1 MSEIDP
7 PEVTGT
13 TPSIPPFD
21 ADPTDIP
28 ARRRSDREGLPS
40 SYRMRADAHYVDV
53 LMSKR
58 ADRRETGGQRPG
70 QRRTEAMPPQETPTP
85 PSDSGDTRDRNE
97 RMLAQ
102 LMEDITTIESSA
114 ALLATET
121 SRMARRAN
129 IDIIKAQAARASWL
143 LRAKTMLEGTH
154 RTHFRPRPLA
164 FLLGQVRNGLAAECR
179 LNGVTVNVQA
189 SDWNA
194 IVNVDEVGLIVGLTG
209 AALATFGIVGQGE
222 GSVITMSAE
231 AFNGELRAV
240 DVSQDDVMAT
250 PILTGRFFDSTW
262 LERPGG
268 WTAGI
273 GAATAKAVSQQHG
286 GDAAFVAGER
296 SGSTLRLTLNR
307 ASWFESE

>member
-1 MSEIDP
+1 
-7 PEVTGT
+7 
-13 TPSIPPFD
+13 
-21 ADPTDIP
+21 
-28 ARRRSDREGLPS
+28 
-40 SYRMRADAHYVDV
+40 
-53 LMSKR
+53 
-58 ADRRETGGQRPG
+58 
-70 QRRTEAMPPQETPTP
+70 
-85 PSDSGDTRDRNE
+85 
-97 RMLAQ
+97 MLTQ

-129 IDIIKAQAARASWL
+129 IDIIKAQAGRASWL
-143 LRAKTMLEGTH
+143 LRAKTMLEGPH

-194 IVNVDEVGLIVGLTG
+194 VVNVDEVGLIVGLTG

-240 DVSQDDVMAT
+240 EVSQDDVMAT

-307 ASWFESE
+307 ASWFESEWPSAEWRRVWSIVMQAPRPCRHLRTAGPTHEDLHVRHDASRRHSRRSRRALGGRQAADRAEAR